1 MTAAPVP
8 ADALVSRIARALS
21 PLLAAALFA
30 IAWIDPSQLSH
41 ATIHSLRATMVVE
54 FLAIHSGM
62 FLTVLLLRAAKPGKL
77 LTSVLMMLPLLA
89 IYLVSAFGLSR
100 QVHAWWPL
108 AASAF
113 LLGGRVAPLFIAE
126 PARRDAATW
135 HAFVEWGI
143 GFALFM
149 TSAAIAQHAGLPPG
163 ALATLDPDAYPIVGW
178 RNSLTMTQEI
188 QWGAL
193 HFAALSAVAL
203 LVPYERAGLF
213 LKSHAKT

>member
-1 MTAAPVP
+1 MTALSVP
-8 ADALVSRIARALS
+8 ADAFVSRIARALP
-21 PLLAAALFA
+21 PLVAAAMFA
-30 IAWIDPSQLSH
+30 IAWLAPAQLSH

-62 FLTVLLLRAAKPGKL
+62 FLTVLLLRAAQPGKV

-89 IYLVSAFGLSR
+89 IYLVAAFGLSR

-108 AASAF
+108 VASAF
-113 LLGGRVAPLFIAE
+113 LLGGRVAPLFITD

-135 HAFVEWGI
+135 RAFVEWLL
-143 GFALFM
+143 GFAVFM
-149 TSAAIAQHAGLPPG
+149 ASAAIAQHVGLPLG
-163 ALATLDPDAYPIVGW
+163 ALATLDPTAYPIVGW
-178 RNSLTMTQEI
+178 KNSLSMPQEI

-193 HFAALSAVAL
+193 HFAALAVIAF

>member
-1 MTAAPVP
+1 MPTLTAFFQSAKLPIMTEVAHALIRTLNDESASNAQVEAIIAKDP
-8 ADALVSRIARALS
+8 A
-21 PLLAAALFA
+21 
-30 IAWIDPSQLSH
+30 
-41 ATIHSLRATMVVE
+41 
-54 FLAIHSGM
+54 
-62 FLTVLLLRAAKPGKL
+62 LTANLLRTAN
-77 LTSVLMMLPLLA
+77 
-89 IYLVSAFGLSR
+89 SAQFGLSR

-203 LVPYERAGLF
+203 LVRGEARGKIAIAVQPESASGGRE
-213 LKSHAKT
+213 